1 MKAQDKRKGQAPR
14 ETRHPTSHT
23 RFAKPPARYSSLMI
37 SSTYPKKK
45 LNTFIQFRT
54 KRRAIQTF
62 NLASGVVC
70 VTILRDTVTTSWSA
84 DDICFSYIK
93 YILLV
98 RHLGFVC
105 VLLYIARSGL
115 LHGGSGGIEKLVSDY
130 CCRHFYSGPVNE
142 KKKKHGTAYSFI
154 STTYCSADRYTV

>member
-1 MKAQDKRKGQAPR
+1 MTLSRPR
-14 ETRHPTSHT
+14 GP
-23 RFAKPPARYSSLMI
+23 L
-37 SSTYPKKK
+37 
-45 LNTFIQFRT
+45 
-54 KRRAIQTF
+54 
-62 NLASGVVC
+62 
-70 VTILRDTVTTSWSA
+70 TTSA
-84 DDICFSYIK
+84 FLVLK

-142 KKKKHGTAYSFI
+142 RKKKHGTAYSFN
-154 STTYCSADRYTV
+154 STTYCSADRYTVCVDQGFLHVSLFYSWL